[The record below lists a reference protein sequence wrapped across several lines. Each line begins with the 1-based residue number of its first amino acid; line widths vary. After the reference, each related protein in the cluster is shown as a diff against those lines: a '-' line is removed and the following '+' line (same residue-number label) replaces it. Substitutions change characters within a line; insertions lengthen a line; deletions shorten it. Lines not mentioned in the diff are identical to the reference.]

1 MGDADDSELP
11 DQPDWGE
18 GVPKMS
24 LITKVLK
31 PEELN
36 AVKLVEAWRGVMGT
50 AEAGVSLLD
59 LNERVLDFLVEEG
72 ILG

>member
-1 MGDADDSELP
+1 
-11 DQPDWGE
+11 
-18 GVPKMS
+18 MS